1 MKYVNIE
8 EGMDDWLNPNMSNN
22 YVDIEHRNND
32 IFILESVSIPG
43 FGDYCA
49 NDKYFNIDNALSELT
64 TEELRS
70 QARTNLDISWK
81 NLLGN
86 IELAPGLKDFIL
98 AQLDWNNL
106 HGELN
111 PIIVTTIKEQI
122 ADLTNYWE
130 LIE

>member
-8 EGMDDWLNPNMSNN
+8 NGMEDWLNPDSVNNFVNIEQKNENMFTLDN
-22 YVDIEHRNND
+22 
-32 IFILESVSIPG
+32 VSIPG
-43 FGDYCA
+43 YGDYCIS
-49 NDKYFNIDNALSELT
+49 DKYFTIDNLLSELK
-64 TEELRS
+64 TEEQRS
-70 QARTNLDISWK
+70 QARVNIDISWK

-98 AQLDWNNL
+98 AQLEWDNL

-111 PIIVTTIKEQI
+111 PIIITTIKKQMT
-122 ADLTNYWE
+122 DLINYWE